1 MAAQGYQ
8 RTYQSN
14 LNKNLSNIKA
24 IAGPSRTTTVRVVRL
39 EMVQSNGLHLQALTG
54 EQQEED
60 WARLGYSIV
69 GNHNEDG
76 EFFMG

>member
-8 RTYQSN
+8 RTYKSN

-54 EQQEED
+54 KQQEED
-60 WARLGYSIV
+60 WA
-69 GNHNEDG
+69 
-76 EFFMG
+76 

>member
-8 RTYQSN
+8 RTYHSN

-24 IAGPSRTTTVRVVRL
+24 IAGPSRTTTVVRL

-60 WARLGYSIV
+60 WA
-69 GNHNEDG
+69 
-76 EFFMG
+76 